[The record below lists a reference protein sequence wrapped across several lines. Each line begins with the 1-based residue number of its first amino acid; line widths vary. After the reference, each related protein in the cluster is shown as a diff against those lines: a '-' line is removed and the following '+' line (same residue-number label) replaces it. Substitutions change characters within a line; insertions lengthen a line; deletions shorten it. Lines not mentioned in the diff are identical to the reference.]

1 MTSKKLIAGAI
12 FAILILAVANQVSA
26 QNFSINITSPSQQ
39 NVQLVAGQRV
49 DVQWQIQGTA
59 PTAGNYRVQYCYR
72 STQCDEAKDWKTI
85 GTVRAKPGAQLIK
98 SWKVPP
104 TAGTVQLAVEHRVGS
119 TSGPRATMDVFVR
132 GPSA

>member
-72 STQCDEAKDWKTI
+72 STQCDEAKDWKTKRDLVFSHSKKEK
-85 GTVRAKPGAQLIK
+85 GGNTPGRHAPPDE
-98 SWKVPP
+98 SWRLWAVP
-104 TAGTVQLAVEHRVGS
+104 
-119 TSGPRATMDVFVR
+119 
-132 GPSA
+132 